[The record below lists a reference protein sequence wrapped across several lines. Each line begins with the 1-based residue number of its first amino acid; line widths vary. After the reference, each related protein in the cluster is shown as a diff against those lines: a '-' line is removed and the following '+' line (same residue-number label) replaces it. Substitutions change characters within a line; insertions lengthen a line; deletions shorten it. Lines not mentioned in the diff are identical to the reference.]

1 MMSTEKCRA
10 LLGSVDVTDREV
22 GELREQLY
30 SLARLFIESWVERDE
45 ASEKGNVPVPER
57 AVIWARQKPEE

>member
-1 MMSTEKCRA
+1 MISTERCRA
-10 LLGSVDVTDREV
+10 LLGSADVTDREV

-45 ASEKGNVPVPER
+45 EFEKENGSVPER
-57 AVIWARQKPEE
+57 VVIWAGQKPEE